1 MQRFSLPSRIAQ
13 LRHRFGTNTVRFA
26 GAGFLAGVFCLSWLL
41 QLTSTFGSSL
51 AVSTATAL
59 AIVASFVFGWPTEG
73 AKPRFRSRSIAV
85 LLAGW
90 TLLLPWLMQGLSAGL
105 DRVPLEWWSHPAI
118 NLGLLC
124 VITFG
129 LLTGPM
135 ACLARWP
142 FVLNAES
149 ESETNNVLRSFGF
162 GWVSAVFVLSYLL
175 GPHGLFGVTVNIVA
189 ITTGVVSV
197 WFAFKKRGPEVSE
210 PQVSSQSQRLAVS
223 VRLASAVFVCG
234 LGGAVAVWWQSLTQL
249 MPISSYLLWTGWSSV
264 LLGLVLGSTSPR
276 FSRMVAGVVAAIW
289 MMSLPAIFPQ
299 LTAWS
304 VQFNAN
310 VTSVLGLMLLRG
322 GLVAVCLFPAG
333 WCWGRFLQD
342 RSSNAAS
349 AWPIPR
355 FEAFAVGYLI
365 LRWVGLSSFSVSS
378 LTLAF
383 AVIFLLCVAV
393 VWRPRWSE
401 QRFRIATG
409 AFVTTG
415 LLAVCFATADYQPNR
430 SVRVLF
436 DSTVS
441 MAAAAGLDDELLPF
455 VDESRLLDRRVT
467 PETTWTVWKTRGH
480 QIQLRRDGLPAGA
493 ASLEPRLAPQ
503 SSADVLPSVMPLVLH
518 SRPNHVLIMGLE
530 SGIALETVLAF
541 PVPQVT
547 CIEPSRTL
555 VSLLQEHV
563 WSTRGLDPLAD
574 PRLTL
579 KVADPVQAIRSDASK
594 FDVVISLPHH
604 PATADGTAEM
614 TAEFYQQVSETLED
628 GGLFCQKFSHIDFG
642 PSAIRTVA
650 RTMRSAFAEVVFLE
664 IAAGQLAMFGSNT
677 PGTLANTDL
686 VDRLQKPHVREALSH
701 IGMDW
706 AVPLNLPAYNTE
718 NLDEML
724 AKGAWWENR
733 NTSANGRFAFGL
745 PPEMMQWGP
754 KYQRTQAMLSPYT
767 ERFANWGTV
776 PADDRVLLRRFS
788 EIVMHNDLMAGV
800 PDEYWLYRKSTKDQI
815 MENPRSL
822 IRQVGGEIPKHDI
835 HPEDRRRMNYFKAL
849 DQALKTLDANDIASV
864 ANYATPYD
872 PLVSD
877 FLHKEVAELYSRC
890 DPPEHKAELMHRLR
904 AANFASAQEM
914 SVRNVAKAIMILVE
928 HPETMPDPLERFD
941 QLNALV
947 QTMKLRW
954 AARLGYKP
962 ESSDVMLNDI
972 EKSLRATELALEAMD
987 EMAGELDISADDWKA
1002 RRKFLGKTVVRP
1014 LRDYR
1019 RELMP
1024 YHLKKKMTK
1033 SALKAAQA
1041 KSASQ
1046 PSSQVDEE

>member
-1 MQRFSLPSRIAQ
+1 MQRLSIPSRLVS
-13 LRHRFGTNTVRFA
+13 LRHHFGTSFVRFV
-26 GAGFLAGVFCLSWLL
+26 GAGFVAGVFCLSWLL

-51 AVSTATAL
+51 AVSTAIAL
-59 AIVASFVFGWPTEG
+59 AVVAGFVLGWPTEG
-73 AKPRFRSRSIAV
+73 TQSKFRSRAIAV

-90 TLLLPWLMQGLSAGL
+90 TLLLPWLMTAISSGL
-105 DRVPLEWWSHPAI
+105 DRVPIEWWSQPAS
-118 NLGLLC
+118 NMGLLC
-124 VITFG
+124 FIAFG
-129 LLTGPM
+129 LLTGPI

-142 FVLNAES
+142 FVLKTES
-149 ESETNNVLRSFGF
+149 ESETNTVLRGF
-162 GWVSAVFVLSYLL
+162 GLGCVLSVFVQSYLL
-175 GPHGLFGVTVNIVA
+175 GPLGLFAATVNVVA
-189 ITTGVVSV
+189 LLTVVVAV
-197 WFAFKKRGPEVSE
+197 WLAFKQPVQEASGT
-210 PQVSSQSQRLAVS
+210 QVAVQTQRLGLS
-223 VRLASAVFVCG
+223 VRLTSAVFVFG
-234 LGGAVAVWWQSLTQL
+234 LGGAVAVWWQSVTQL
-249 MPISSYLLWTGWSSV
+249 MPISNYLLWTGWSSV
-264 LLGLVLGSTSPR
+264 LLGLVFGTTSTR
-276 FSRMVAGVVAAIW
+276 FSRTVAGAVAAVW
-289 MMSLPAIFPQ
+289 MMLLPAIFPL

-304 VQFNAN
+304 VQFNAG
-310 VTSVLGLMLLRG
+310 VTTVLGLMLLRG

-333 WCWGRFLQD
+333 WCWGRFLQHP
-342 RSSNAAS
+342 SSNAAS
-349 AWPIPR
+349 TWPALR
-355 FEAFAVGYLI
+355 LEAFAVGYLI

-383 AVIFLLCVAV
+383 AAIFLLCAVV
-393 VWRPRWSE
+393 VWRPSWSE
-401 QRFRIATG
+401 QRIPIITGTVATAG
-409 AFVTTG
+409 ILV
-415 LLAVCFATADYQPNR
+415 VCFANADYQPNR

-455 VDESRLLDRRVT
+455 VDESRLLDRQVT
-467 PETTWTVWKTRGH
+467 PDTTWTVWKTRGH

-493 ASLEPRLAPQ
+493 ASLEPKLAPQ
-503 SSADVLPSVMPLVLH
+503 SSADVLPTVMPLALH

-530 SGIALETVLAF
+530 SGVALETVLAF

-547 CIEPSRTL
+547 CIEPSKTL
-555 VSLLQEHV
+555 VSLVREHV
-563 WSTRGLDPLAD
+563 WSVRGLDPLVD
-574 PRLTL
+574 PRLTMRN
-579 KVADPVQAIRSDASK
+579 ADPVQAIRSNATK

-604 PATADGTAEM
+604 PATSDGTAET
-614 TAEFYQQVSETLED
+614 TAEFYRQVSETLED
-628 GGLFCQKFSHIDFG
+628 GGIFCQKFSHIDLG
-642 PSAIRTVA
+642 PSAIRTVT
-650 RTMRSAFAEVVFLE
+650 RTMRSAFNEVVFLE

-677 PGTLANTDL
+677 PGSLANVDL

-706 AVPLNLPAYNTE
+706 AVPLNLPAYDTE

-724 AKGAWWENR
+724 AKSSWWETR
-733 NTSANGRFAFGL
+733 NTSTNGRFALGL

-754 KYQRTQAMLSPYT
+754 KYQRTQAMMAPHT
-767 ERFANWGTV
+767 ERFANWGSV
-776 PADDRVLLRRFS
+776 KSDDRVLLRRFS

-849 DQALKTLDANDIASV
+849 DQALKTLNANDIASV

-914 SVRNVAKAIMILVE
+914 SVRNVAKAMMILVQ
-928 HPETMPDPLERFD
+928 HPGTMPDAMERFD

-972 EKSLRATELALEAMD
+972 EKSLRATESALEAMD
-987 EMAGELDISADDWKA
+987 ELAADVDIPVDDWKA
-1002 RRKFLGKTVVRP
+1002 RRKFVEKTVIHP

-1019 RELMP
+1019 REMMP
-1024 YHLKKKMTK
+1024 YHLKKKMAK
-1033 SALKAAQA
+1033 SALKSVQA
-1041 KSASQ
+1041 KSD
-1046 PSSQVDEE
+1046 DE